1 MTPGIVLQILALESL
16 FTGCRVLMFDFTEG
30 EAQHKETF
38 ATGSRLCADIY
49 AIRRRLTPIALV
61 MLHRSVETA
70 YTTAG
75 MRLDQ
80 LNIKSPVRKLLR
92 SG

>member
-1 MTPGIVLQILALESL
+1 
-16 FTGCRVLMFDFTEG
+16 MFDFTEG
-30 EAQHKETF
+30 EGQHKETF
-38 ATGSRLCADIY
+38 STGSRLCADIADIY
-49 AIRRRLTPIALV
+49 VIRRRLIPIALV

-70 YTTAG
+70 STTAG